1 MMTSFK
7 SGLKQGSRAVRMSGS
22 RGFTLVELM
31 IAMLLGLVIIGGVI
45 SVFLANKQTYRT
57 NEAMSEVQDH
67 ARTAFEFLS
76 RDIRMAGLTGCGNL
90 DKVANV
96 LNNKDSDWYANF
108 DNAVKGYDDNEP
120 DPAAAFGTA
129 EAERVSGT
137 DSFQTLGAAGSGFSV
152 EKHQTTSAQFKINE
166 STTDFYDGALVIVC
180 DPVQASIMQITNYNS
195 SNVTVVHNTGTG
207 TPGNCSKGLGFPTE
221 CTTNGNEYE
230 YGPNSQMALLKAA
243 GWYIGNNPEGG
254 RSLYRVQLDD
264 QSGVPVAEPVE
275 MVRNVTDMQLKY
287 HVPEEST
294 FKAASSVDDDDWSE
308 VDSVRV
314 SLIMQ
319 SDDERAGTDANPLRR
334 SLSTTV
340 TIRNRVN

>member
-1 MMTSFK
+1 MTSFK
-7 SGLKQGSRAVRMSGS
+7 SGLKQGSRAARKSGS

-31 IAMLLGLVIIGGVI
+31 IAMVLGLVIIGGVI

-90 DKVANV
+90 EKVANV

-120 DPAAAFGTA
+120 DPAAAFGTG
-129 EAERVSGT
+129 EAERVTGT
-137 DSFQTLGAAGSGFSV
+137 DSFQTLGAAGTGFSV
-152 EKHQTTSAQFKINE
+152 TEHKTKSANFKINE
-166 STTDFYDGALVIVC
+166 KSTDFYDGALVIVC

-207 TPGNCSKGLGFPTE
+207 DPGNCSKGLGFPTE
-221 CTTNGNEYE
+221 CTATGNEYE

-243 GWYIGNNPEGG
+243 GWYIGNNPAGG
-254 RSLYRVQLDD
+254 RSLYRVQLND
-264 QSGVPVAEPVE
+264 QSGEPIAEPVE
-275 MVRNVTDMQLKY
+275 MVRNVTDMQLMY

-308 VDSVRV
+308 VDAVRV

-340 TIRNRVN
+340 TIRNRVI